1 MSSFAHYNIQNA
13 EWRHNYDAVNE
24 VRVECRKNGGWVSIK
39 DCGRDEMFFLD
50 ERKLNPKSQEVEVD
64 GQKSS
69 AQIARQFSKG
79 LKQNRQSKVLMSTFV
94 ERVA

>member
-1 MSSFAHYNIQNA
+1 
-13 EWRHNYDAVNE
+13 
-24 VRVECRKNGGWVSIK
+24 
-39 DCGRDEMFFLD
+39 MFFLD
-50 ERKLNPKSQEVEVD
+50 SKKLNPKSQEVEVD